1 MKGKN
6 NICVICNK
14 KIEIKNNNVI
24 DGIDGIDGIIVCNN
38 CKEEI
43 KNNSSITITVA

>member
-6 NICVICNK
+6 GICVICNK
-14 KIEIKNNNVI
+14 KIEIKSNNAI
-24 DGIDGIDGIIVCNN
+24 SGIIICDN

>member
-6 NICVICNK
+6 NVCVICNK
-14 KIEIKNNNVI
+14 KIEIKNI
-24 DGIDGIDGIIVCNN
+24 DEIDGIIVCDN

>member
-24 DGIDGIDGIIVCNN
+24 DGIDGIIVCNN

>member
-14 KIEIKNNNVI
+14 KIEIKNDNVI
-24 DGIDGIDGIIVCNN
+24 DEIIVCDN